1 VGERAGGGPAGE
13 RAGGGPVGERV
24 GGGPVGERAGGGPVG
39 EQVGGGPLGEQVGG
53 GPLGEQA
60 GGGPAGERAALVT
73 GGTTGIGLAIAR
85 RLLRDGGRVA
95 ITGRNADL
103 GSRAVAELG
112 ERALFIAAD
121 ASDADAVRAS
131 VESAVSSLGHLDVL
145 VNNAGVALAE
155 RLVDTPVEAFD
166 RLMAVNVRGAF
177 LYAQACFDALAQARG
192 VMIHIGSDAGLRAEQ
207 PVGAYSVSK
216 AALMMMS
223 NVFALDGAEHGVRSN
238 CVCPGATLPGMR
250 HIGPAADPDRGDDP
264 SGWPPAP
271 LGRIGDGVDV
281 AGAVA
286 YLAGPDASFV
296 SGAVLLV
303 DGGNGAGL
311 RL

>member
-1 VGERAGGGPAGE
+1 VRGG
-13 RAGGGPVGERV
+13 
-24 GGGPVGERAGGGPVG
+24 
-39 EQVGGGPLGEQVGG
+39 L
-53 GPLGEQA
+53 LD
-60 GGGPAGERAALVT
+60 ERAALVT

-85 RLLRDGGRVA
+85 RLVRDGGRVA
-95 ITGRNADL
+95 ITGRDAEL

-112 ERALFIAAD
+112 ERAVFIAAD
-121 ASDADAVRAS
+121 ASDADAVRDS
-131 VESAVSSLGHLDVL
+131 VDRALTSLGRLDVL
-145 VNNAGVALAE
+145 INNAGVAVAE
-155 RLVDTPVEAFD
+155 RLVDTPVETFD

-177 LYAQACFDALAQARG
+177 LYAQACFDALARTRG
-192 VMIHIGSDAGLRAEQ
+192 VMVHIGSDAGLRAEQ

-216 AALMMMS
+216 AALVMMS
-223 NVFALDGAEHGVRSN
+223 NVLALDGAERGVRSN

-250 HIGPAADPDRGDDP
+250 HIGPAADPDRGEDP
-264 SGWPPAP
+264 SGWLPAP
-271 LGRIGDGVDV
+271 VGRIGDGIDV

-286 YLAGPDASFV
+286 YLAGPEASFV